1 MIASKLRI
9 TEKHAVA
16 MVGDARGYVLEL
28 PRGTKLLSSG
38 KADVVVA
45 FVVHEKDVAK
55 TLKLAGSRRAPS
67 GLVWFAYPKAKQL
80 GTDLNRDSLAHAIQA
95 AGWEPVAQVAL
106 DAEWSALR
114 LKVDAELSAARTA
127 RGAFAAKAT
136 KKTAAKAST
145 KKATAKKTAAK
156 KPAAKKPAAKKT
168 AAKKSA
174 PKKTAPT
181 KPSAKKTS
189 AKTPTKKAGAKKRAA
204 RA

>member
-16 MVGDARGYVLEL
+16 LVGDARGYVLEL
-28 PRGTKLLSSG
+28 PRGAKLLSSG

-55 TLKLAGSRRAPS
+55 TLKQAGSRRTPS
-67 GLVWFAYPKAKQL
+67 GLVWFAYPKANQL
-80 GTDLNRDSLAHAIQA
+80 GTDLNRDSLARAVHA

-127 RGAFAAKAT
+127 RGVFAAKPT
-136 KKTAAKAST
+136 KKTAAKAAP
-145 KKATAKKTAAK
+145 KKAAAK
-156 KPAAKKPAAKKT
+156 KSG
-168 AAKKSA
+168 AKKSA
-174 PKKTAPT
+174 PKKTVT
-181 KPSAKKTS
+181 SAKKS
-189 AKTPTKKAGAKKRAA
+189 APSASKKKAGAKKAGAKKRAT